1 MAAVPV
7 NHKKS
12 QVKCTFLGK
21 SFEMRIPWMDLTAFS
36 SVVEL
41 LLWYWIC
48 SALYQRAQ
56 PPPTDIEIH
65 LFQSCHLSLFFS
77 SDTSLIS
84 LPPLTKPSKPGKK
97 LFDKKKKKSTFSVSF
112 RWDQID
118 VPCEVSWPGSER
130 YSQLCVT
137 FSWADFSLKLSDDCV
152 RPVTSLRCWL
162 NPKPN
167 CGPVCVNSW
176 RGGKVL

>member
-65 LFQSCHLSLFFS
+65 LFQSWHHLSFFFS

-84 LPPLTKPSKPGKK
+84 LPPLIKPSKPEKK
-97 LFDKKKKKSTFSVSF
+97 LFDKKKKKSTLSVSF
-112 RWDQID
+112 KWDHID
-118 VPCEVSWPGSER
+118 APCEVKLAWQWALQPLVCNLFLAWLLSEAFGWLCTTR
-130 YSQLCVT
+130 HIVKLLIESKTKLWSCLCQLM
-137 FSWADFSLKLSDDCV
+137 
-152 RPVTSLRCWL
+152 
-162 NPKPN
+162 
-167 CGPVCVNSW
+167 
-176 RGGKVL
+176 GGKVL